1 MNRPRA
7 GRWVA
12 PLLVLVPIATAHP
25 AITDAR
31 LDQSARELET
41 RLIEWRRDIHRNP
54 ELSNRE
60 FRTAKKAEAHLRK
73 LGLEVKTGIAHT
85 GVVALLRG
93 GQPGPTIALRADMDG
108 LPVTEQTDVPFKST
122 ATGEYRGEKVGVMH
136 ACGHDTHVAILM
148 AAAEILS
155 RLRGDLAGNVLFIF
169 QPAEEGPPEGEDGGA
184 VMMLKEGLFET
195 YRPAAA
201 FGLHIMYSLHA
212 GDVGYRSGPMLAG
225 ADRFR
230 IMVTGRQTH
239 GARPWQGVDP
249 IVTAAE
255 IVSALQTVVSRQID
269 LTQNPAVVTV
279 GSIRGGIR
287 HNIIPDSV
295 EMLGTIRTFDAQQRS
310 LVMERIQ
317 RVVQNIAEANG
328 ASATF
333 TPGEDVYP
341 VTFNDVGL
349 TERAL
354 PSLQRALGAEHVR
367 QIPLETGAEDFAYFA
382 QRVPGF
388 FFFVGSTPR
397 EQSLATAP
405 ANHSPLFYVDE
416 RALQVGLRAMLYVAV
431 DYLQGGGG
439 ATKASTP

>member
-12 PLLVLVPIATAHP
+12 SALALAPIATAHP
-25 AITDAR
+25 AITDQQ
-31 LDQSARELET
+31 LDQGAREIDT
-41 RLIEWRRDIHRNP
+41 RLIDWRRDIHRNP

-60 FRTAKKAEAHLRK
+60 FLTSKKVAAHLRQ

-93 GQPGPTIALRADMDG
+93 AQPGPTIALRADMDA
-108 LPVTEQTDVPFKST
+108 LPVTEQADVPFKST
-122 ATGEYRGEKVGVMH
+122 VIGEYRGEKVGVMH

-148 AAAEILS
+148 AAAEVLT
-155 RLRGDLAGNVLFIF
+155 RLRGNLAGSVLFVF

-184 VMMLKEGLFET
+184 SMMLKEGLFET
-195 YRPAAA
+195 YRPEAA
-201 FGLHIMYSLHA
+201 FGLHIHYSLHA
-212 GDVGYRSGPMLAG
+212 GDVGFRSGPMMAG

-230 IMVTGRQTH
+230 IVVTGRQTH

-249 IVTAAE
+249 IVTAAA
-255 IVSALQTVVSRQID
+255 IVGALQTVVSRQVDI
-269 LTQNPAVVTV
+269 TRNPAVVTV

-295 EMLGTIRTFDAQQRS
+295 EMSGTIRTFDPEQRT
-310 LVMERIQ
+310 LVMERVQ
-317 RVVQNIAEANG
+317 RVVQHIAAANG

-333 TPGEDVYP
+333 APGTDVYP
-341 VTFNDVGL
+341 VTLNSPAL
-349 TERAL
+349 TERVL
-354 PSLQRALGAEHVR
+354 PSLQRALGDEHVR

-382 QRVPGF
+382 QKVPGF

-405 ANHSPLFYVDE
+405 ANHSPLFLVDE
-416 RALQVGLRAMLYVAV
+416 SALQVGLRATLYVAV
-431 DYLQGGGG
+431 DYLQSGG
-439 ATKASTP
+439 ARKP